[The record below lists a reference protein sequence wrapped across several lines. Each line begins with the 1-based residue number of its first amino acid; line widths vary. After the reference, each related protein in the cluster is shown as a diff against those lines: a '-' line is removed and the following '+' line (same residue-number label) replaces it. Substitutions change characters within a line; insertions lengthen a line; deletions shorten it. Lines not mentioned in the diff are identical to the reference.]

1 MSISEYLLS
10 ISSKKIKYGLKRTKE
25 LLHACNNPQKKVYS
39 IQVVGTNGKGSVSAM
54 LSSMLEKGGYS
65 VGLFTSPHLVSVNE
79 RIRINNDLIENKHI
93 KSFIKKYENS
103 IRLIQPSFFELLTVI
118 SIWYFEKQ
126 KVDFCIL
133 ETGLGGRYDSVT
145 ACDNA
150 GIIFTPIS
158 MDHHSLLGN
167 TISLIATDK
176 SMAINNNTEFVF
188 SSKQNQRVMQ
198 ILHKRA
204 YLHNLKIICANNE
217 KATIILDYLYGKHQ
231 LENAMLVIKCV
242 NYLNNKKT
250 INLNERQI
258 TDGLKKTVW
267 FGRFHILQ
275 AQPTIIFDVA
285 HNDSSLKSFLESFN
299 SYLEINKFERKY
311 LLCAFE
317 NNKKIRSILKNFEN
331 KFDYIVC
338 SETNIRDSMPS
349 NKIAKIFRNKDK
361 TKIIKNIDESIG
373 YCIKNTNKSDV
384 LVILGS
390 HFIAPAINTFFKNC
404 FALDNKRLLT

>member
-1 MSISEYLLS
+1 MSISEYLLN

-25 LLHACNNPQKKVYS
+25 LLYACNNPQKKVYS

-54 LSSMLEKGGYS
+54 LSSMLENGGYS

-93 KSFIKKYENS
+93 KSFIKKYETS
-103 IRLIQPSFFELLTVI
+103 IKLIQPSFFELLTVI
-118 SIWYFEKQ
+118 SIWYFKKQ

-176 SMAINNNTEFVF
+176 SMAINKNTKFIF
-188 SSKQNQRVMQ
+188 SSKQNQKVME
-198 ILHKRA
+198 ILRKRA
-204 YLHNLKIICANNE
+204 CLHNLEIICANN
-217 KATIILDYLYGKHQ
+217 KISTISLDNLYGKHQ
-231 LENAMLVIKCV
+231 LENAMLVAKCAH
-242 NYLNNKKT
+242 YLNKKKIINLSEKQISDGIKKT
-250 INLNERQI
+250 I
-258 TDGLKKTVW
+258 W
-267 FGRFHILQ
+267 FGRFHIIQ
-275 AQPTIIFDVA
+275 VQPTIVFDVA
-285 HNDSSLKSFLESFN
+285 HNESSLKSFLESFN
-299 SYLEINKFERKY
+299 SYLEINKFEKKY

-317 NNKKIRSILKNFEN
+317 NNKKIRSIFKKFEN

-338 SETNIRDSMPS
+338 TETNIRESMPS
-349 NKIAKIFRNKDK
+349 NEIAKIFRNTGK
-361 TKIIKNIDESIG
+361 TKIIKNIEESIDF
-373 YCIKNTNKSDV
+373 CIKNTRKSDV